1 MSCCSNHKS
10 QKIGSEVK
18 VDKEKPKSLLGKY
31 LHKIDKKDTTKNSLM
46 LLKPHRAIM

>member
-18 VDKEKPKSLLGKY
+18 VDKEKPKGLLGNY
-31 LHKIDKKDTTKNSLM
+31 LHKIGKNDFEKKKHEEYESC
-46 LLKPHRAIM
+46 H